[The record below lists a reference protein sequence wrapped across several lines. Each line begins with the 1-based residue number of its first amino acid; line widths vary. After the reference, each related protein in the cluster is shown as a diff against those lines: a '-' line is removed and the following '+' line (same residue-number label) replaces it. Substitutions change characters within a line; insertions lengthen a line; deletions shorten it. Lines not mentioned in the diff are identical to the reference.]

1 MQSCY
6 LEQIKAAI
14 VRQDPVS
21 LNHRIAAWLSSYF
34 DILFATNGQ
43 FHPGEKRL
51 LTYAGELDNLLETRL
66 ISSNCCL
73 SSGWMARSRRIEQ
86 IWNGSMKMTVWPSG
100 LNLRPFRK
108 AISLEQGSFPG
119 TRRNE

>member
-34 DILFATNGQ
+34 DILFATNASFTRAKSDYSPMPEIGQ
-43 FHPGEKRL
+43 
-51 LTYAGELDNLLETRL
+51 
-66 ISSNCCL
+66 SS
-73 SSGWMARSRRIEQ
+73 
-86 IWNGSMKMTVWPSG
+86 
-100 LNLRPFRK
+100 
-108 AISLEQGSFPG
+108 
-119 TRRNE
+119 